1 MATRSLAS
9 MSVDALLKLRSDIGQ
24 ILSRRADVLKKE
36 LRSLGQDYAEVGRI
50 ALYGK
55 KKASKKAKAKD
66 RDPTSAKTRMGRRA
80 KSRKRAAVGRGEK
93 GSVVVARKSR
103 RKSAKRK

>member
-1 MATRSLAS
+1 
-9 MSVDALLKLRSDIGQ
+9 MSVDALLKLRRDIGQ
-24 ILSRRADVLKKE
+24 VLSRRADVLKKE

-55 KKASKKAKAKD
+55 KKASKKSVAQDRRPASRKA
-66 RDPTSAKTRMGRRA
+66 RTGRA
-80 KSRKRAAVGRGEK
+80 KSQERVATARGGK
-93 GSVVVARKSR
+93 KSVVTVAKRSR